1 MCGIIGA
8 VSLVSN
14 SDEIALNSLKALEYR
29 GYDSFGFLNDCE
41 TPPSK
46 FIGAISKTSY
56 LESTDKKSKV
66 TIAHTRW
73 ATHGVVNIE
82 NTHPHVSMNGDFAIV
97 HNGVISNYLE
107 LKKMLLNEGYSFYG
121 TTDTEVIVNLIEYV
135 YSLVLNEKKCDFIKV
150 LKVFKGLVRGE
161 FAICVYSKKHFRDSL
176 YAMRHKSPL
185 VVSCSESLGMVAS
198 DPIAFSSHLN
208 TYVDVADGEF
218 VKVSRT
224 DTEVELKVY
233 DSKLNEVGM
242 SSRYLKV
249 LAEQEEGGFRHF
261 PNYMWKE
268 MHEIPK
274 AIHSVCDLDLKQI
287 KREIQDK
294 PLMLTG
300 CGSAYYVAEM
310 GLYLRQMVDSKS
322 QTHCIQ
328 ADEIEHKADLD
339 TLKTLVC
346 ISQSGETFDTL
357 EPAKA
362 VLQRGNTVV
371 GITNVG
377 HSTLAKI
384 STHSV
389 IQNAGTERCVLST
402 KSIVSQFGILYRLFV
417 KENKL
422 RELPQVWESI
432 FTSRILHRLETYA
445 TLYKD
450 IDHFFHIG
458 RGIYYPIALENALKL
473 KEVTYCHAEG
483 MGAGFFKHGT
493 LSLIDDRFLV
503 FAHLPSPET
512 DQELYDLTQANISEI
527 RSRNGRVITIGHD
540 VSCDIELLHLDRYI
554 NPLLHLGVGQYF
566 AYYLAMTLGRNV
578 DQPRSLA
585 KSVTVR

>member
-1 MCGIIGA
+1 M
-8 VSLVSN
+8 
-14 SDEIALNSLKALEYR
+14 D
-29 GYDSFGFLNDCE
+29 
-41 TPPSK
+41 
-46 FIGAISKTSY
+46 
-56 LESTDKKSKV
+56 
-66 TIAHTRW
+66 
-73 ATHGVVNIE
+73 
-82 NTHPHVSMNGDFAIV
+82 
-97 HNGVISNYLE
+97 
-107 LKKMLLNEGYSFYG
+107 
-121 TTDTEVIVNLIEYV
+121 
-135 YSLVLNEKKCDFIKV
+135 
-150 LKVFKGLVRGE
+150 
-161 FAICVYSKKHFRDSL
+161 
-176 YAMRHKSPL
+176 
-185 VVSCSESLGMVAS
+185 
-198 DPIAFSSHLN
+198 
-208 TYVDVADGEF
+208 
-218 VKVSRT
+218 
-224 DTEVELKVY
+224 
-233 DSKLNEVGM
+233 
-242 SSRYLKV
+242 SRYLKV
-249 LAEQEEGGFRHF
+249 KAEKEEDSLRHF

-274 AIHSVCDLDLKQI
+274 ALRSVCDLDLKWI
-287 KREIQDK
+287 KSELQDK
-294 PLMLTG
+294 SIMLTG

-328 ADEIEHKADLD
+328 ADEIEHKANLKA
-339 TLKTLVC
+339 LKTLVC

-362 VLQRGNTVV
+362 VLQQGNTVV

-389 IQNAGTERCVLST
+389 IQHAGTERCVLST

-417 KENKL
+417 KKDKL
-422 RELPQVWESI
+422 RELPQVWEST
-432 FTSRILHRLETYA
+432 FTSKVLHRLETYA
-445 TLYKD
+445 SLYKD
-450 IDHFFHIG
+450 TDHFFHIG

-527 RSRNGRVITIGHD
+527 RSRNGRVITVGHD
-540 VSCDIELLHLDRYI
+540 VSCDIELVHIDRYI
-554 NPLLHLGVGQYF
+554 NPILHLGVGQYF